1 MEPHTP
7 LLLLLNPRAPV
18 PKAAPLHFEHTLAQR
33 QLGTHPLWGPHGG
46 AVIFQPHS
54 HSMPLQGQ
62 PRRRAPLQRLPSP
75 RDARAQLQTAT
86 LRSRPRGWV
95 SGSRRGSRERAR
107 PRPRPPHSRSHTPAR
122 ARPHTRAQAQHTGPQ
137 TDSQRLRV
145 GTQPDSPLKAPSAT
159 PPRPAPRT
167 RQSGRH
173 SVGCKVCSVRQSRE
187 RAGAGSTGLHEAPD
201 SCDRWSRGVD
211 ALRTALPLRANPT
224 TSSRVTG
231 AVRVPHGPS
240 NLRRGAQP
248 TLSPPCLS
256 SWTQTLHHR
265 HSAMA
270 SRPAR
275 ISLGSQ
281 LLPMVPLLLLL
292 QGADCGHRGPS
303 LSSLPLAA
311 EGLQRDKDPQQS
323 PGDASTALGPGAQDM
338 VAVHMLRLYEK
349 YNRRGARPGGGN
361 TVRSFRARLGK

>member
-1 MEPHTP
+1 MGELSSSDHIAIACLCRGNPAGGPPSKGCPAPATP
-7 LLLLLNPRAPV
+7 GLSCR
-18 PKAAPLHFEHTLAQR
+18 QR
-33 QLGTHPLWGPHGG
+33 HSGAGHGAGSPALGGG
-46 AVIFQPHS
+46 A
-54 HSMPLQGQ
+54 
-62 PRRRAPLQRLPSP
+62 
-75 RDARAQLQTAT
+75 
-86 LRSRPRGWV
+86 
-95 SGSRRGSRERAR
+95 GSALAHAHG
-107 PRPRPPHSRSHTPAR
+107 
-122 ARPHTRAQAQHTGPQ
+122 PHTRDRTPRRAHALIPELRHNTPGPQ

-145 GTQPDSPLKAPSAT
+145 GTQPDSRLKAPSAT
-159 PPRPAPRT
+159 PPRPAPLT

-173 SVGCKVCSVRQSRE
+173 SVGCKVCSLRQSRE
-187 RAGAGSTGLHEAPD
+187 RAGAGSAGLHEAPD

-231 AVRVPHGPS
+231 AVHVPHGPS

-292 QGADCGHRGPS
+292 QGAGCGHRGPS

-311 EGLQRDKDPQQS
+311 EGLQRDKDTQQS
-323 PGDASTALGPGAQDM
+323 PGDAATALGPGAQDM